1 MSPGLSAVLRDVRAW
16 VTAGAV
22 LALLVVLAIV
32 RAAYDEG
39 PSPEDLRCQQ
49 LRAAANEVTAR
60 EDTVEDELEYLR
72 RAEAAEKACR

>member
-1 MSPGLSAVLRDVRAW
+1 MLTDLRAW

-39 PSPEDLRCQQ
+39 PGPEDLRCQQ

>member
-1 MSPGLSAVLRDVRAW
+1 MSAVLTDVRAW

-72 RAEAAEKACR
+72 RADAAEKACR